1 MNYNHITDQIWVG
14 SAIETATDVQQ
25 LMTDPKGPPTRIIDC
40 RIEQDDAH
48 LLLGVNVKY
57 LWDGIP
63 DWTDKV
69 PLGLEPIP
77 DSFFKQGLDFWMPYR
92 DNPREI
98 VLIHCSAGIN
108 RSATLAYAFL
118 LAEGKSRGDSI
129 ALLNVKRPL
138 TLWNTFMDHPWREN
152 AETALRRLGYVVRS

>member
-1 MNYNHITDQIWVG
+1 MNYDHITDQIWVG
-14 SAIETATDVQQ
+14 SVIETAADVQQ

-40 RIEQDDAH
+40 RIEYNDAH

-77 DSFFKQGLDFWMPYR
+77 DSFFKQALDFWMPNR
-92 DNPREI
+92 SNPGEI
-98 VLIHCSAGIN
+98 VHIHCSAGIN
-108 RSATLAYAFL
+108 RPATLAYAFL
-118 LAEGKSRGDSI
+118 LAEGKSADDSL
-129 ALLNVKRPL
+129 ALLNAKRL
-138 TLWNTFMDHPWREN
+138 QTLWNDFADHPWRVNAEN
-152 AETALRRLGYVVRS
+152 AVRRLKYP